1 MRELAFG
8 IIIVVLLVSLIV
20 LFCAIL
26 IKLYISKI
34 TKYNKVLYEK
44 EIEHQKQIN
53 QSIIETQE
61 QVLQNIS
68 QELHDD
74 AGQQLTYIN
83 FRIEN
88 LKLDS
93 EELNE
98 KLEPVSDAV
107 SQLSLSIRNLS
118 HSLNNHIL
126 SQQDLLKAIE
136 TETRRINQLNKIK
149 VHFQVSKNQS
159 TNLSTNEKIVIYR
172 IFQELINNSLKHSE
186 AENIQVEINVSPY
199 FRMVISDD
207 GKGFDA
213 DIINSFTTNG
223 LLNIQTRAD
232 SIGYN
237 INLESSKG
245 NGAKFTL
252 SEKKEKA

>member
-8 IIIVVLLVSLIV
+8 IIIVVLLVSLVV

-83 FRIEN
+83 FRLEN

-93 EELNE
+93 DEFHL
-98 KLEPVSDAV
+98 KLDPVSDAV
-107 SQLSLSIRNLS
+107 SQLSFSIRNLS

-126 SQQDLLKAIE
+126 SQQDLLKAVE
-136 TETRRINQLNKIK
+136 TEVKRINQLNKIK
-149 VHFQVSKNQS
+149 IDFQAPKNQS

-172 IFQELINNSLKHSE
+172 IFQELVNNALKHSE
-186 AENIQVEINVSPY
+186 AKNIIVSVSISPY
-199 FRMVISDD
+199 FKMIISDD
-207 GKGFDA
+207 
-213 DIINSFTTNG
+213 
-223 LLNIQTRAD
+223 
-232 SIGYN
+232 
-237 INLESSKG
+237 
-245 NGAKFTL
+245 
-252 SEKKEKA
+252 